1 MVWAEETNEADRIEG
16 DRRDDRRYDLRLDMR
31 WKVIRRRRVLETGTG
46 VTIDVSSGG
55 VLFETARPL
64 PAGLN
69 IELSVSW
76 PVLLHDVAPLQL
88 VVFGRIVRAEGN
100 RAAVRMAQHEF
111 RTVGIP
117 ADHRSVLAT
126 ATRNPSAYLHAN
138 GPAGLGKI
146 Q

>member
-126 ATRNPSAYLHAN
+126 ARNPSAYLHAN